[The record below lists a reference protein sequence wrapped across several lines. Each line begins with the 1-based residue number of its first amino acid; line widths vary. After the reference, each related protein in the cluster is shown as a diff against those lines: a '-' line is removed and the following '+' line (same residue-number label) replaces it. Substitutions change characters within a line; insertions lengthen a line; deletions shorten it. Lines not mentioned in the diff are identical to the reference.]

1 MAPIHHWYN
10 RGRKQLTYIHEQGQ
24 HAALNRLP
32 SSLLSG
38 NRSFKLCQTC
48 RWQYRYLRSLW
59 TILQQYM
66 HNINMTHIKRQCSV
80 LLGKYKASNS
90 IQFNTRRFFKIPIFG
105 TCVGFGDSLTYS
117 GKPDHWNNKVVF
129 ETVDTNFRQPK
140 KNRQDPDSRKFLK
153 NFSDPPLENIAQYWG
168 WLSWCWCHSFILW
181 GGQLGSDCDFSIK
194 GVALVWLAEN
204 IFAASDYETW
214 YYETNIKEGKQSSAN
229 TFNRNYFVVSTYSFD
244 SCTVP
249 SMCFFKKF

>member
-1 MAPIHHWYN
+1 
-10 RGRKQLTYIHEQGQ
+10 
-24 HAALNRLP
+24 
-32 SSLLSG
+32 
-38 NRSFKLCQTC
+38 
-48 RWQYRYLRSLW
+48 
-59 TILQQYM
+59 M
-66 HNINMTHIKRQCSV
+66 HNINITHIKRQCSV

-129 ETVDTNFRQPK
+129 ETVGTNVRQLK

-153 NFSDPPLENIAQYWG
+153 NLFSDPPLENIAQYWG
-168 WLSWCWCHSFILW
+168 WLSCSVGVDVTVLFYEAANWAQTVFSLSKGLRWSDWQRIFL
-181 GGQLGSDCDFSIK
+181 QLQIMKLEIMKLIK
-194 GVALVWLAEN
+194 
-204 IFAASDYETW
+204 
-214 YYETNIKEGKQSSAN
+214 KGKQSSAN

-249 SMCFFKKF
+249 SMCFFKSFKVVV

>member
-1 MAPIHHWYN
+1 
-10 RGRKQLTYIHEQGQ
+10 
-24 HAALNRLP
+24 
-32 SSLLSG
+32 
-38 NRSFKLCQTC
+38 
-48 RWQYRYLRSLW
+48 
-59 TILQQYM
+59 M
-66 HNINMTHIKRQCSV
+66 HNINITHIKRQCSV

-168 WLSWCWCHSFILW
+168 WLSCSVGVDVTVLFYEAANWAQTVISLSKGLRWSDWQRIFLQLQIMKLDIMKLISKKENRVLQIHLIEIILLFLLILLIHVQCLLCAFLKSF
-181 GGQLGSDCDFSIK
+181 K
-194 GVALVWLAEN
+194 
-204 IFAASDYETW
+204 
-214 YYETNIKEGKQSSAN
+214 
-229 TFNRNYFVVSTYSFD
+229 VV
-244 SCTVP
+244 V
-249 SMCFFKKF
+249 